1 MKRQGTASG
10 AALRAGVCR
19 NTASKY
25 LKTDLLPSELV
36 GPRTWRTRSDP
47 FAEDWS
53 AIEALLAEEPG
64 LEAKTIFEDL
74 KVKHPDRY
82 TDGQLRTLQRRMRRW
97 RAQHGPNKEL
107 WFPQDHRPGEAL
119 QTDFTAMAALEI
131 TIAGEPYPHL
141 LCHCVLPCSDWSWA
155 TPCRSESMA
164 ALRSGLQ
171 AALTELGHVPRFHQT
186 DNSTAATHRLDTSKR
201 AFNEKY
207 LELMNHLG
215 MSPRTIGVGCSE
227 QNGDVES
234 HNGAL
239 KRYIEQQLLLRGSR
253 DFATRE
259 EYRGWLRSLLVR
271 RNNTRG
277 PRLQEEL
284 DCMRKL
290 QVAPL
295 PEYDEIEVR
304 VTSGG
309 MIRAKSHYYSVP
321 SRLRDEL
328 VQVRLYDE
336 RVEVYYAGDLQESFP
351 RLQGKLGHHV
361 QYRHVVGGLLRKPG
375 AFRCYRYREAMF
387 PTATFRR
394 AHEVLAQA
402 LPDRKADIEYLRVLE
417 LAAMTLETSVESA
430 LREVLDAGQ
439 QPSADKL
446 REMIAPSV
454 PEIPRIDELRVDL
467 RGYDELIGE
476 LEEVPA

>member
-1 MKRQGTASG
+1 
-10 AALRAGVCR
+10 
-19 NTASKY
+19 
-25 LKTDLLPSELV
+25 
-36 GPRTWRTRSDP
+36 
-47 FAEDWS
+47 
-53 AIEALLAEEPG
+53 
-64 LEAKTIFEDL
+64 
-74 KVKHPDRY
+74 
-82 TDGQLRTLQRRMRRW
+82 
-97 RAQHGPNKEL
+97 
-107 WFPQDHRPGEAL
+107 
-119 QTDFTAMAALEI
+119 
-131 TIAGEPYPHL
+131 
-141 LCHCVLPCSDWSWA
+141 
-155 TPCRSESMA
+155 
-164 ALRSGLQ
+164 
-171 AALTELGHVPRFHQT
+171 
-186 DNSTAATHRLDTSKR
+186 
-201 AFNEKY
+201 
-207 LELMNHLG
+207 
-215 MSPRTIGVGCSE
+215 
-227 QNGDVES
+227 
-234 HNGAL
+234 
-239 KRYIEQQLLLRGSR
+239 
-253 DFATRE
+253 
-259 EYRGWLRSLLVR
+259 
-271 RNNTRG
+271 
-277 PRLQEEL
+277 
-284 DCMRKL
+284 
-290 QVAPL
+290 
-295 PEYDEIEVR
+295 
-304 VTSGG
+304 
-309 MIRAKSHYYSVP
+309 VP